1 MYGKSNQRR
10 RFNTNSRNKTI
21 EQDNSFRCN
30 QKNKSEGREIMKA
43 ISARVTRG
51 LNLGAEMVAADN
63 SGAKIVRLVSV
74 KRGKSTKGRQ
84 QYAKIADWVKVSVRK
99 GLPDMKGKVFDA
111 VIVRQRRP
119 YRRLNGERVAF
130 EDNAVALLKD
140 EKGNPKGTQIKG
152 VVAREVMERW
162 QSVAKIASSVY

>member
-1 MYGKSNQRR
+1 
-10 RFNTNSRNKTI
+10 
-21 EQDNSFRCN
+21 
-30 QKNKSEGREIMKA
+30 MKA

-51 LNLGAEMVAADN
+51 LNIGAEVVAADN
-63 SGAKIVRLVSV
+63 SGAKIVRIVGV

-84 QYAKIADWVKVSVRK
+84 QYAKVADWVKVSVRK

-162 QSVAKIASSVY
+162 QQVAKIASSVY